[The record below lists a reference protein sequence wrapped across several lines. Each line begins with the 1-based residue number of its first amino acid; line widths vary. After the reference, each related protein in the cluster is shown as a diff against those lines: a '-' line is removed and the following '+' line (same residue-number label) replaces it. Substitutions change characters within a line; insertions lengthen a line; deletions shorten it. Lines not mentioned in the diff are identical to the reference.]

1 MANQNLVMAMNLKG
15 SITEKYINQPQHEG
29 KLEQFSSQYH
39 SKTVVKE
46 HWLWN
51 LQQCVGRPV
60 PADLFMT

>member
-51 LQQCVGRPV
+51 L
-60 PADLFMT
+60 